1 LDPYIGS
8 KIVRGRQDEMQ
19 AAAAREFL
27 ARDQLL
33 SRRIARW
40 VGRALAT
47 ASPAAGRMSRARRHP
62 VVPGRANGSN

>member
-8 KIVRGRQDEMQ
+8 KIVRGWQDEMR

-27 ARDQLL
+27 ARDRLL
-33 SRRIARW
+33 SRRVARW

-47 ASPAAGRMSRARRHP
+47 VGLAVRRLSRARRQP
-62 VVPGRANGSN
+62 VAPSELASS